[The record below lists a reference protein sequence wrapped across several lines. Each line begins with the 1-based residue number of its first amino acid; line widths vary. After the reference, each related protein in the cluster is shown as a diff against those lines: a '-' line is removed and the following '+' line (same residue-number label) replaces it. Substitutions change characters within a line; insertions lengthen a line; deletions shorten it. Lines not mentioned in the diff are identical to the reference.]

1 MISIFRL
8 ARTSDF
14 ITSSSLHR
22 QKQILFATTA
32 CQRRSGLWD
41 NMDNGCRCLIMTM
54 YLGWRGRRPGVPS
67 KMQCSC
73 GTGVRPSTHVAGV
86 MWSWTIITFC
96 RGLQYENEPKVDTFD
111 DRAYAKNVEIEI
123 PVNSSKLS
131 GTLPCSTG
139 ARIDLPQNPKLIM
152 IQLLEGDFYTH
163 IAILF
168 VEIHWKTLD

>member
-1 MISIFRL
+1 M
-8 ARTSDF
+8 
-14 ITSSSLHR
+14 
-22 QKQILFATTA
+22 
-32 CQRRSGLWD
+32 
-41 NMDNGCRCLIMTM
+41 
-54 YLGWRGRRPGVPS
+54 
-67 KMQCSC
+67 
-73 GTGVRPSTHVAGV
+73 
-86 MWSWTIITFC
+86 
-96 RGLQYENEPKVDTFD
+96 DTFD